1 MKTTS
6 TTITAGQDSHHA
18 LAAQLV
24 GSVRGEMDYLG
35 WFTGIVHA
43 YPENPHD
50 WRTAMQT
57 AASVR
62 LALDQAEALL
72 RAVHNTGSQVATGAS
87 QQAAA

>member
-1 MKTTS
+1 M
-6 TTITAGQDSHHA
+6 ITATTYPSPRELHA
-18 LAAQLV
+18 TAAQLV
-24 GSVRGEMDYLG
+24 ESVRGEMDYIG
-35 WFTGIVHA
+35 WFTSIVRA

-62 LALDQAEALL
+62 RVLDQAETLL
-72 RAVHNTGSQVATGAS
+72 RADHTTVRPKAAGAL

>member
-1 MKTTS
+1 M
-6 TTITAGQDSHHA
+6 ITATTYPSSRELRA
-18 LAAQLV
+18 TAAHLV
-24 GSVRGEMDYLG
+24 ESVRGEMDYLG
-35 WFTGIVHA
+35 WFTAIARA

>member
-1 MKTTS
+1 MPTA
-6 TTITAGQDSHHA
+6 TIIPGHDSHRT

-24 GSVRGEMDYLG
+24 ESVRGEMDYLS
-35 WFTGIVHA
+35 WFSAIVRA

-57 AASVR
+57 ATSVR
-62 LALDQAEALL
+62 TALDQAEALL

>member
-1 MKTTS
+1 MS
-6 TTITAGQDSHHA
+6 
-18 LAAQLV
+18 
-24 GSVRGEMDYLG
+24 YLG
-35 WFTGIVHA
+35 WFTGIVRA

>member
-1 MKTTS
+1 MPTQ
-6 TTITAGQDSHHA
+6 TAHRPPATAHRQ

-24 GSVRGEMDYLG
+24 ESVRGEMDYLG
-35 WFTGIVHA
+35 WFTAIARA

-62 LALDQAEALL
+62 LALAQAEQLL
-72 RAVHNTGSQVATGAS
+72 RADHTTARELASGATR
-87 QQAAA
+87 QAAA